1 MKFTKKVKM
10 LALALGI
17 VCTQS
22 APAQTFKRVN
32 VQGGAALIQIAPG
45 GASVWALA
53 SSGHPYIFKTNK
65 FVLANNIYL
74 CQIAVGGGNT
84 LQADAVWG
92 LDCSSGIYRATR
104 SGTSWVFSLVPGAL
118 DFIAVGAG
126 YNDSCHPYEVWGLH
140 ANSIYRFN
148 YCVGN
153 WDSVPGSLATLAVGG
168 GDILGINDSGQIYR
182 FNFATLG
189 FDLIGGGSVQI
200 TAGPSGAWALNLY
213 YQPRDVY
220 ADHKLYVPGQVPL
233 TQIQAGGNGV

>member
-1 MKFTKKVKM
+1 MTQDGCGSLLHIRMTLSFTTPRRFNRRTRRIKMKFTKKVKM

-84 LQADAVWG
+84 LQA
-92 LDCSSGIYRATR
+92 
-104 SGTSWVFSLVPGAL
+104 
-118 DFIAVGAG
+118 
-126 YNDSCHPYEVWGLH
+126 
-140 ANSIYRFN
+140 
-148 YCVGN
+148 
-153 WDSVPGSLATLAVGG
+153 
-168 GDILGINDSGQIYR
+168 
-182 FNFATLG
+182 
-189 FDLIGGGSVQI
+189 
-200 TAGPSGAWALNLY
+200 
-213 YQPRDVY
+213 
-220 ADHKLYVPGQVPL
+220 
-233 TQIQAGGNGV
+233 